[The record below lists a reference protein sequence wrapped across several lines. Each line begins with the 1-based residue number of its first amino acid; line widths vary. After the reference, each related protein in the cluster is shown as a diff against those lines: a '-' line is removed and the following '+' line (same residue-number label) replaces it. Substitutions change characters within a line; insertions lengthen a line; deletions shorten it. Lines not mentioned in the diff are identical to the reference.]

1 MDIRL
6 PVSYYSNFPI
16 KCKCKNACF
25 RYFITNN
32 IAFAPLFSAFR
43 ERFRIVEFAH
53 SLFQVP
59 ILLPAQRYPYKRKA
73 ENGTARRFRF
83 PPAMPFL
90 SIFSGGNEAHIG
102 WSTRF
107 RRIRGCRCVLKAR
120 AHLAVSSGTIAAAGA
135 CVPAGAVIF
144 CGGFDHIAG
153 ACILGSRLR

>member
-1 MDIRL
+1 MVFIFLAIVDFPPIKCINKILFIYQYRLMDIRL

-107 RRIRGCRCVLKAR
+107 RRIRGTR
-120 AHLAVSSGTIAAAGA
+120 
-135 CVPAGAVIF
+135 
-144 CGGFDHIAG
+144 
-153 ACILGSRLR
+153 SRHW